1 MFLLVISAMR
11 FALMETKVALAKLL
25 LVAELE
31 VPPGH
36 EEMAMETSNGLTRP
50 KDVMLVLKPV
60 KE

>member
-1 MFLLVISAMR
+1 MR
-11 FALMETKVALAKLL
+11 FALLETKVALAKLL